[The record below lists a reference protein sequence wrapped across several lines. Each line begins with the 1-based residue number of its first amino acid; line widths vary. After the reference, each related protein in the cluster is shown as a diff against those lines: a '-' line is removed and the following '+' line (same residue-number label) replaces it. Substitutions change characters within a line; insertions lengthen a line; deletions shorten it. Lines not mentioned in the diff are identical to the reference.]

1 MIDRRMKLTDIFLLL
16 ITDKGADWL
25 TKTEKT
31 ARAAEAV
38 AVLEARYPSSVCALE
53 YEGDPW
59 RLLVMGRLSAQ
70 CTDAR
75 VNIVCKELFARFPDA
90 EHMAKAPVEEIARLV
105 FSCGVYKV
113 KAQNIK
119 DFSAI
124 ICEKFDGKV
133 PDNMDDLL
141 TLPGVGRKIANLILG
156 DIYHKPAI
164 VADTHCIRISNRLG
178 LCESKVPEKVE
189 KTLSEIVEPDK
200 QSDFCHRLVMFGRD
214 VCSSRSPKCAGC
226 PFESYGCIK

>member
-1 MIDRRMKLTDIFLLL
+1 MTKKDKKL
-16 ITDKGADWL
+16 
-25 TKTEKT
+25 
-31 ARAAEAV
+31 RAETV
-38 AVLEARYPSSVCALE
+38 ILKLKERYPDAMCALE
-53 YEGDPW
+53 YGNDPW

-75 VNIVCKELFARFPDA
+75 VNIVCKDLFLKYPDVYA
-90 EHMAKAPVEEIARLV
+90 MAKAENKDVEALV

-113 KAQNIK
+113 KAANII
-119 DFSAI
+119 DFSKMI
-124 ICEKFDGKV
+124 VENFGGNV

-178 LCESKVPEKVE
+178 FCESDDPKKVE
-189 KTLSEIVEPDK
+189 FSLSEIIEPK
-200 QSDFCHRLVMFGRD
+200 EQSDFCHRLVMFGRD
-214 VCSSRSPKCAGC
+214 VCSSRSPKCEEC
-226 PFESYGCIK
+226 PFSDMKCIKK

>member
-1 MIDRRMKLTDIFLLL
+1 MTKKDKKL
-16 ITDKGADWL
+16 
-25 TKTEKT
+25 
-31 ARAAEAV
+31 RAETV
-38 AVLEARYPSSVCALE
+38 ILKLKERYPDAMRALE
-53 YEGDPW
+53 YGNDPW

-75 VNIVCKELFARFPDA
+75 VNIVCRDLFLKYPDVYA
-90 EHMAKAPVEEIARLV
+90 MAKAENKDVEALV

-113 KAQNIK
+113 KAANII
-119 DFSAI
+119 DFSKMI
-124 ICEKFDGKV
+124 VEKFDGNV

-178 LCESKVPEKVE
+178 FCESDDPKKVE
-189 KTLSEIVEPDK
+189 FALSEIIDPKE

-214 VCSSRSPKCAGC
+214 VCSSRSPKCEEC
-226 PFESYGCIK
+226 PFSDMKCIKK

>member
-1 MIDRRMKLTDIFLLL
+1 M
-16 ITDKGADWL
+16 L
-25 TKTEKT
+25 TKEEKIT
-31 ARAAEAV
+31 RAAEVV
-38 AVLEARYPSSVCALE
+38 AALEERYPSSVCALE
-53 YEGDPW
+53 YGGDPW

-75 VNIVCKELFARFPDA
+75 VNIVCEELFRRFPDVDSMA
-90 EHMAKAPVEEIARLV
+90 EAPVEEIERLV

-119 DFSAI
+119 DFSVI
-124 ICEKFDGKV
+124 IRDRFGGRV
-133 PDNMDDLL
+133 PDNMDELL

-164 VADTHCIRISNRLG
+164 VAATHCIRISNRLG

-189 KTLSEIVEPDK
+189 MTLAGIVEPEK

-214 VCSSRSPKCAGC
+214 VCSARGPSCSDC
-226 PFESYGCIK
+226 PFNKYECIK

>member
-1 MIDRRMKLTDIFLLL
+1 MTKKDKKL
-16 ITDKGADWL
+16 
-25 TKTEKT
+25 
-31 ARAAEAV
+31 RAETV
-38 AVLEARYPSSVCALE
+38 ILKLKERYPDAMCALE
-53 YEGDPW
+53 YGNDPW

-75 VNIVCKELFARFPDA
+75 VNIVCKDLFLKYPDVYA
-90 EHMAKAPVEEIARLV
+90 MAKAVNKDVEALV

-113 KAQNIK
+113 KAANII
-119 DFSAI
+119 DFSKMI
-124 ICEKFDGKV
+124 VENFGGNV

-178 LCESKVPEKVE
+178 FCESDDPKKVE
-189 KTLSEIVEPDK
+189 FALSEIIEPK
-200 QSDFCHRLVMFGRD
+200 EQSDFCHRLVMFGRD
-214 VCSSRSPKCAGC
+214 VCSSRSPKCEEC
-226 PFESYGCIK
+226 PFSDMKCIKK

>member
-1 MIDRRMKLTDIFLLL
+1 MTKKDKKL
-16 ITDKGADWL
+16 
-25 TKTEKT
+25 
-31 ARAAEAV
+31 RAETV
-38 AVLEARYPSSVCALE
+38 ILKLKERYPDAMCALE
-53 YEGDPW
+53 YGNDPW

-75 VNIVCKELFARFPDA
+75 VNIVCKDLFLKYPDVYA
-90 EHMAKAPVEEIARLV
+90 MAKAENKDVEALV

-113 KAQNIK
+113 KAANII
-119 DFSAI
+119 DFSKMI
-124 ICEKFDGKV
+124 VENFGGNV

-178 LCESKVPEKVE
+178 FCESDDPKKVE
-189 KTLSEIVEPDK
+189 FALSEIIDPKE

-214 VCSSRSPKCAGC
+214 ICSSRYPKCEEC
-226 PFESYGCIK
+226 PFFDMKCIKK

>member
-1 MIDRRMKLTDIFLLL
+1 MTKKDKKL
-16 ITDKGADWL
+16 
-25 TKTEKT
+25 
-31 ARAAEAV
+31 RAETV
-38 AVLEARYPSSVCALE
+38 ILKLKERYPDAMCALE
-53 YEGDPW
+53 YGNDPW

-75 VNIVCKELFARFPDA
+75 VNIVCKDLFLKYPDVYA
-90 EHMAKAPVEEIARLV
+90 MAKAENKDVEALV

-113 KAQNIK
+113 KAANII
-119 DFSAI
+119 DFSKMI
-124 ICEKFDGKV
+124 VENFGGNV

-178 LCESKVPEKVE
+178 FCESDDPKKVE
-189 KTLSEIVEPDK
+189 FALSEIIDPKE

-214 VCSSRSPKCAGC
+214 VCSSRSPKCEEC
-226 PFESYGCIK
+226 PFSDMKCIKK

>member
-1 MIDRRMKLTDIFLLL
+1 MTKKDKKL
-16 ITDKGADWL
+16 
-25 TKTEKT
+25 
-31 ARAAEAV
+31 RAETV
-38 AVLEARYPSSVCALE
+38 ILKLKERYPDAMCALE
-53 YEGDPW
+53 YGNDPW

-75 VNIVCKELFARFPDA
+75 VNIVCKDLFLKYPDVYA
-90 EHMAKAPVEEIARLV
+90 MAKAENKDVEALV

-113 KAQNIK
+113 KAANII
-119 DFSAI
+119 DFSKMI
-124 ICEKFDGKV
+124 VEKFDGNV

-178 LCESKVPEKVE
+178 FCESDDPKKVE
-189 KTLSEIVEPDK
+189 FALSEIIEPK
-200 QSDFCHRLVMFGRD
+200 EQSDFCHRLVMFGRD
-214 VCSSRSPKCAGC
+214 VCSSRSPKCEEC
-226 PFESYGCIK
+226 PFFDMKCIKK

>member
-1 MIDRRMKLTDIFLLL
+1 MT
-16 ITDKGADWL
+16 
-25 TKTEKT
+25 TEEKSI
-31 ARAAEAV
+31 RAERV
-38 AVLEARYPSSVCALE
+38 VEVLKKRYPDAVCALNFG
-53 YEGDPW
+53 GDPW

-75 VNIVCKELFARFPDA
+75 VNIVCEELFRRFPDA
-90 EHMAKAPVEEIARLV
+90 KSMAEAPVEEIEKLV

-124 ICEKFDGKV
+124 ICEKFGGKV
-133 PDNMDDLL
+133 PDTMEALL

-156 DIYHKPAI
+156 DIYGKPAI

-178 LCESKVPEKVE
+178 LCDSKTPEKVE
-189 KTLSEIVEPDK
+189 KTLVSLVPPEE
-200 QSDFCHRLVMFGRD
+200 QSDFCHRLVMFGRE
-214 VCSSRSPKCAGC
+214 VCDAKKPKCAEC
-226 PFESYGCIK
+226 PFGDFGCIL